1 MPQRAVWCCPLI
13 GIDIWNPMGAPI
25 CTLIFVSL
33 ILENLE
39 EIVHCIILE
48 TRYDELISEKPYLDD
63 V

>member
-1 MPQRAVWCCPLI
+1 
-13 GIDIWNPMGAPI
+13 MGAPI
-25 CTLIFVSL
+25 CTLMFDFL

-48 TRYDELISEKPYLDD
+48 TRYDELFSEKPYLDD